1 MVTLVLGAGVSCS
14 RGVPAW
20 PALARTLW
28 ERVFSPRER
37 RFTFPEGGKHPF
49 ELQIAFEILAHEL
62 EHAPA
67 RRKRALEEA
76 LASRDSARATPLFA
90 HGQRGS
96 SGDLFLRHLHEA
108 LYEHVRAPAPGQG
121 DTLGAIA
128 RHVRAQIER
137 RDRCSIARLLTF
149 NADDLLESEINR
161 EPGAP
166 PLVWPLARETHH
178 PRRDLERCVS
188 VYHLH
193 GYLPRPGRTREESKT
208 GLWRGAPDGLVFTD
222 LQYWRSL
229 ASPMSFGNR
238 VMAHALHDS
247 HCVFVG
253 LSMTDVNVMRWLGLR
268 AVEFERDKQSQ
279 HGERASAARRASESL
294 AKHYWIRRTSD
305 DPSGTLGTLLERR
318 GVRSIVIEDWTSGEL
333 DALLGE
339 GVATD

>member
-37 RFTFPEGGKHPF
+37 RFAFPEGGKHPF

-62 EHAPA
+62 EHATD
-67 RRKRALEEA
+67 RRKRTLEEA
-76 LASRDSARATPLFA
+76 LAERERARAAPLFA
-90 HGQRGS
+90 QRS
-96 SGDLFLRHLHEA
+96 SHPDDLFLRHLYEA
-108 LYEHVRAPAPGQG
+108 LYEHVRAPAAGER

-128 RHVRAQIER
+128 SHVRAQIER
-137 RDRCSIARLLTF
+137 EGRCSIARILTF
-149 NADDLLESEINR
+149 NADDLLETEINR

-178 PRRDLERCVS
+178 PRRDLERCIS

-193 GYLPRPGRTREESKT
+193 GYLPRPGRTREESKS
-208 GLWRGAPDGLVFTD
+208 GQWRGAPDGLVFTD

-253 LSMTDVNVMRWLGLR
+253 VSMSDVNVMRWLGLR

-294 AKHYWIRRTSD
+294 AKHYWIRRASD
-305 DPSGTLGTLLERR
+305 DPSRTLGALLERR
-318 GVRSIVIEDWTSGEL
+318 GVRSIVIDGWTSGEL
-333 DALLGE
+333 DGLLREALVG
-339 GVATD
+339 